1 LGFLFYTLLLV
12 INNRIA
18 IARGYM
24 ANENAAGNPQA
35 GEPNAN
41 PQPQAGT
48 PNPTPQAGEDP
59 NKQTYTKEEY
69 ERLSKNKHEADNEAK
84 NLRARL
90 KALET
95 EKEKTDA
102 EQLAKQ
108 GEFKTLYEQ
117 EQAKVKGLEP
127 VVEENSYLRDYAM
140 KQLEAT
146 IKDWPEEVKAFDPGK
161 KASLQARLDWLEKSK
176 PLVAKLT
183 NQQQQQRQAG
193 AFRSPPP
200 ANQQGPKT
208 ADDYYKEMKAGRP
221 F

>member
-1 LGFLFYTLLLV
+1 MAD
-12 INNRIA
+12 NN
-18 IARGYM
+18 
-24 ANENAAGNPQA
+24 ANGNPQA
-35 GEPNAN
+35 GEPGAQG
-41 PQPQAGT
+41 QPQAG
-48 PNPTPQAGEDP
+48 NPTPTTPPAGESDP

-69 ERLSKNKHEADNEAK
+69 DRLQRNKHEADNEAK

-90 KALET
+90 KALES
-95 EKEKTDA
+95 EKEKAEA

-117 EQAKVKGLEP
+117 SQAKITELQP
-127 VVEENSYLRDYAM
+127 VVDENNYLRDYAM

-176 PLVAKLT
+176 PLVAKLMG
-183 NQQQQQRQAG
+183 QQQQQRQAG
-193 AFRSPPP
+193 AFRSPLP
-200 ANQQGPKT
+200 ANNQQGPKT
-208 ADDYYKEMKAGRP
+208 AEDYYKELKAGRP

>member
-1 LGFLFYTLLLV
+1 MS
-12 INNRIA
+12 ND
-18 IARGYM
+18 
-24 ANENAAGNPQA
+24 NAAGNPQA
-35 GEPNAN
+35 GEPNAT

-48 PNPTPQAGEDP
+48 PPTPQAGEDP

-69 ERLSKNKHEADNEAK
+69 DRLSKNKHEADNEAR
-84 NLRARL
+84 NLRVRL

-95 EKEKTDA
+95 EKEKADV

-117 EQAKVKGLEP
+117 EQVKVKGFEP
-127 VVEENSYLRDYAM
+127 VVEENKYLRDYAM
-140 KQLEAT
+140 SQLEAT

-161 KASLQARLDWLEKSK
+161 KASLQSRLDWLEKSK
-176 PLVAKLT
+176 PLVAKLQG
-183 NQQQQQRQAG
+183 QQQQQRQNG
-193 AFRSPPP
+193 AFRSPTP

-208 ADDYYKEMKAGRP
+208 SEDYYKEMKVGRP